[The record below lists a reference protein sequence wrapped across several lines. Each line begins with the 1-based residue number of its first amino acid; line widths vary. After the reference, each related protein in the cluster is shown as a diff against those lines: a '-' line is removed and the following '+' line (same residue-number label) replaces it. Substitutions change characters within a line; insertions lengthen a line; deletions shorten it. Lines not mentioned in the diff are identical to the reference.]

1 MEAWGDGSTEMRN
14 TPMNRTLLAY
24 VKKSKE
30 LREIARLLGRYREMI
45 ADKRKNS
52 FPYGRGEKYDLIEG
66 NDITNCLASEL
77 ALLGTAETEILFMRR
92 YEQKRLMQYRKRTA
106 MLLWNCRK
114 NRRQ

>member
-1 MEAWGDGSTEMRN
+1 
-14 TPMNRTLLAY
+14 MNRTLLAY

-52 FPYGRGEKYDLIEG
+52 FSYGRGEKYDLIEG